1 MNEKFW
7 YQKLSLLTILLFL
20 RCGNKLNIVITGG
33 AGFIGTHLVEKFL
46 EKSHNVIVVD
56 NLLTGL
62 KANLDNFT
70 KSKKFSFI
78 DLDVQNHIEIE
89 GEVDYVLHLASAASP
104 KAYTDNPINTLK
116 AGSIGTIN
124 TLGLAKAKHA
134 KYLLTSTSEVYGD
147 PEISPQPESYWGRV
161 NPNGVRSMY
170 DEAKRFAEAAV
181 SSYNR
186 IYNIDSR
193 IVRLFNTYGPK
204 MKINDGRVV
213 TNFIVQALNGEDIT
227 IYGKGNQTR
236 SFCYVSDTVAGII
249 KAMDSESN
257 EVFNIGNPNEITIL
271 QLAEIIIQLTESK
284 SGVKYQEL
292 PDDDP
297 TQRKPD
303 IGKAINILDWKPDI
317 GLEEGL
323 NKTIGWVKANL
334 N

>member
-1 MNEKFW
+1 M
-7 YQKLSLLTILLFL
+7 
-20 RCGNKLNIVITGG
+20 NIVITGG

-46 EKSHNVIVVD
+46 EKNYNVIVLD
-56 NLLTGL
+56 NLLTGS
-62 KANLDNFT
+62 KENMNIFT
-70 KSKKFSFI
+70 KSNNFSFV
-78 DLDVQNHIEIE
+78 DHDVQNHIEIN
-89 GEVDYVLHLASAASP
+89 GEVDYILHLASAASP
-104 KAYTDNPINTLK
+104 KAYTENPINTLK

-124 TLGLAKAKHA
+124 TLGLAKAKNA

-147 PEISPQPESYWGRV
+147 PEITPQPESYWGNV

-186 IYNIDSR
+186 IYDIDSR

-213 TNFIVQALNGEDIT
+213 TNFISQALNGEDIT

-249 KAMDSESN
+249 KAMNSESN

-271 QLAEIIIQLTESK
+271 QLAETIIQLTESK
-284 SGVKYQEL
+284 SGLKYQEL

>member
-1 MNEKFW
+1 M
-7 YQKLSLLTILLFL
+7 
-20 RCGNKLNIVITGG
+20 NIVITGG

-70 KSKKFSFI
+70 KSKNFSFI
-78 DLDVQNHIEIE
+78 DLDVQNHIQID

-257 EVFNIGNPNEITIL
+257 EVFNIGNPNEITIM
-271 QLAEIIIQLTESK
+271 QLAETIIQLTESK

-297 TQRKPD
+297 SQRKPD
-303 IGKAINILDWKPDI
+303 IDKAINILDWKPDI

-323 NKTIGWVKANL
+323 SKTIGWVKANL